1 MNLLHLKYA
10 VEVEKT
16 RSINKAAEN
25 LFMSQPNLS
34 RAIKE
39 LEESLGIKIFKRTSK
54 GMLLTPQGEEFIQYA
69 KKIIFQMD
77 SLEAMYQNRRRDR
90 LTFSISVPRA
100 SYISCA
106 FTDFVKTLD
115 SSKESELT
123 YKETNSLRAVSNI
136 LEADYRL
143 GIIRYQPAF
152 EAYFTALLQE
162 KGLDFQ
168 LIAQFSPVVVL
179 SKCHPLAARELLQQS
194 DLESFMEIAYPDPF
208 VPSLS
213 QSDSMKAELSDAI
226 RQRIFVFERGS
237 QLDLLSQ
244 LTNTF
249 AWASPIPQRLLERYG
264 LVEKRC
270 ADNEKAYKDLL
281 IYKKDYPFSDL
292 DRRFLEEIDKYKP
305 HNL

>member
-1 MNLLHLKYA
+1 
-10 VEVEKT
+10 
-16 RSINKAAEN
+16 
-25 LFMSQPNLS
+25 
-34 RAIKE
+34 
-39 LEESLGIKIFKRTSK
+39 
-54 GMLLTPQGEEFIQYA
+54 
-69 KKIIFQMD
+69 MD
-77 SLEAMYQNRRRDR
+77 SLEAMYQNRRHDR

-106 FTDFVKTLD
+106 FTDFVKRLD
-115 SSKESELT
+115 SAKEAELT

-168 LIAQFSPVVVL
+168 LIAQFPSVIVL
-179 SKCHPLAARELLQQS
+179 SKRHPLASQEQLRLS
-194 DLESFMEIAYPDPF
+194 DLENYMEIAYPDPF

-249 AWASPIPQRLLERYG
+249 AWASPIPRRLLDRYG
-264 LVEKRC
+264 LVEKSC
-270 ADNEKAYKDLL
+270 IDSEKAYKDLL
-281 IYKKDYPFSDL
+281 VYKKDYALSDL
-292 DRRFLEEIDKYKP
+292 DRLFLEEIDKYKP
-305 HNL
+305 HIL